1 MRELR
6 ALMELAIVM
15 ADEDVIE
22 ESDISLHGA
31 DSVENLLS
39 QDMTLKDYTTRII
52 QHFLN
57 KYNGNIILTAK
68 KLDIGKSTIYKMVQD
83 RELQVS

>member
-1 MRELR
+1 
-6 ALMELAIVM
+6 MELALVM
-15 ADEDVIE
+15 ADGEVIQ

-31 DSVENLLS
+31 DSVENLLA
-39 QDMTLKDYTTRII
+39 QDLTLKDYTTRII

-57 KYNGNIILTAK
+57 KYNGNIIQTAK

>member
-1 MRELR
+1 
-6 ALMELAIVM
+6 MELAMVM
-15 ADEDVIE
+15 ADEEVIQE
-22 ESDISLHGA
+22 ADISLHGA

-39 QDMTLKDYTTRII
+39 QDLTLKDYTTRII

-83 RELQVS
+83 RELQVT